1 MGVRG
6 HPLKSELNPYT
17 GGTVGS
23 AIDVLEKLLSNEQQQ
38 MLELEPLEECW
49 RAAAVKWR
57 IHLIPGIFVCNKP
70 STSWLLK

>member
-1 MGVRG
+1 M
-6 HPLKSELNPYT
+6 
-17 GGTVGS
+17 GS
-23 AIDVLEKLLSNEQQQ
+23 AINVSEKLLSNEQQQ

-57 IHLIPGIFVCNKP
+57 IHLIPGIFVWNKP

>member
-1 MGVRG
+1 MGVGG

-23 AIDVLEKLLSNEQQQ
+23 AINVLEKLLSNEQQQ
-38 MLELEPLEECW
+38 MLELELECW